1 MPLKSASKLVCKQ
14 HEFKGYKCLPS
25 NGHYFSTAYPFAEIF
40 DLLDSQQSKEKKY
53 GLRLWYPI
61 IAWIKHNLQ
70 KFKNFT

>member
-40 DLLDSQQSKEKKY
+40 DLLDSQQSKKKIWSKIMVPY
-53 GLRLWYPI
+53 YSLDK
-61 IAWIKHNLQ
+61 A
-70 KFKNFT
+70 